1 MGKTKTGAAK
11 KRQAYLQLTRRG
23 AYGSLLLIALACAWM
38 FFIGVLVGRGTAPV
52 RFDMEAL
59 SRELKAL
66 KQASEERRR
75 RQLESYAAALEDQS
89 DLDVYEELKRAD
101 DQLTIDPALRRQVP
115 APSARTEAV
124 ESDKPTDKGATPVI
138 RRREGLRVKTADR
151 PALTIRPAAREKK
164 PPVADTDRDRPP
176 AGQRGGLTVQ
186 VAAVK
191 DARVA
196 KQMVTRL
203 RSEGFEAYQ
212 STAALPGQGTWYRVR
227 VGRYTDR
234 QSAAGTMRRLQGQ
247 GLTPIIVTY

>member
-1 MGKTKTGAAK
+1 MGKTKKGAAK

-66 KQASEERRR
+66 KQASEERHR

-101 DQLTIDPALRRQVP
+101 DQLTIDPALRRRVP
-115 APSARTEAV
+115 APSERTEAA
-124 ESDKPTDKGATPVI
+124 ESAQPAEPAAVPLI
-138 RRREGLRVKTADR
+138 RRQEGLRAKTADR
-151 PALTIRPAAREKK
+151 PALTLRPAATEKK
-164 PPVADTDRDRPP
+164 PPPADTVRDRTP
-176 AGQRGGLTVQ
+176 AVPRGDLTVQ

-196 KQMVTRL
+196 RQMVTRL
-203 RSEGFEAYQ
+203 RGKGFEAYQ
-212 STAALPGQGTWYRVR
+212 STAAIPGQGTWYRVR

-234 QSAAGTMRRLQGQ
+234 KSAADTMRRLKGQ
-247 GLTPIIVTY
+247 GLTPIIIAY